1 MIDDTETR
9 WHVGKE
15 IPILGLVAI
24 AIQTATF
31 VWWAGGQSERLGQL
45 ERQFEVQRVRV
56 EAIDLS
62 RAGMDGRVIRLEE
75 QTRQVYEAT
84 RRIEAKID
92 AAFPFRRGDVSQ
104 P

>member
-1 MIDDTETR
+1 MSDDTS

-15 IPILGLVAI
+15 IPILGLFAI

-31 VWWAGGQSERLGQL
+31 VWWAGGQSERLEQL
-45 ERQFEVQRVRV
+45 ERRFDVQRIRI
-56 EAIDLS
+56 ESIDAS
-62 RAGMDGRVIRLEE
+62 RNLMDGRVIRLEE

-92 AAFPFRRGDVSQ
+92 AAFPIRRGDAS
-104 P
+104 PP